1 MEGGLAGSAFAAG
14 SLSPEARYVVLTG
27 QGPERAKGC
36 DGWKDTVIGRTFR
49 SSGGVAVPRL

>member
-27 QGPERAKGC
+27 QGPPAL
-36 DGWKDTVIGRTFR
+36 
-49 SSGGVAVPRL
+49 GGN